1 MILFD
6 TFEIGITNLENPKIM
21 EEKFHLVNVEPY
33 TSELYD
39 SLLRPA
45 FESVRQSYLKY
56 GKRKILQADLMKK
69 IAETTVRGCLIGT
82 SRSIFTVAKRNL
94 RKQYDSRK
102 DPNIPIDIFYIKQY
116 TDPKNFPTIFSGL
129 KSEIAVEN
137 SYQIGKGII
146 STLSKYY
153 FSVPSNSFLASL
165 GVVLGRAYA
174 STFISSLTIY
184 PTAMELFTNKDT
196 EEIIMKSIRRATVGA
211 VTASLLSVGISILQ
225 SVLPSYKKIIAIG
238 FSTLGG

>member
-1 MILFD
+1 
-6 TFEIGITNLENPKIM
+6 M

-56 GKRKILQADLMKK
+56 GKRKILQGDLMKK
-69 IAETTVRGCLIGT
+69 IAETAVRGCLIGT

-94 RKQYDSRK
+94 KKQYDSRK
-102 DPNIPIDIFYIKQY
+102 DPNVPIDIFYIRQY
-116 TDPKNFPTIFSGL
+116 TDPKNFPQIFNGL

-153 FSVPSNSFLASL
+153 GYIPSESFMTTL
-165 GVVLGRAYA
+165 GVVLGRAYG

-184 PTAMELFTNKDT
+184 PAAMKLFTNTDT
-196 EEIIMKSIRRATVGA
+196 EEIARKSIKRATVGA
-211 VTASLLSVGISILQ
+211 VTASLISVGISICQ
-225 SVLPSYKKIIAIG
+225 AVLPSYKKIISIG